1 MIHERLLDIREE
13 ANLKQED
20 LAEILKV
27 SQSNYSRQENGKE
40 LIPLV
45 KLNILCNYFKVSM
58 DYVIGNTRKRS
69 WNKNYELNFEEI
81 GKNIKKVRKDNNL
94 TQKQL
99 AEILNTTQ
107 STISA
112 YESGKT
118 VLLTAFAI
126 QISKKYN
133 VSLDWLCGREK

>member
-1 MIHERLLDIREE
+1 
-13 ANLKQED
+13 
-20 LAEILKV
+20 
-27 SQSNYSRQENGKE
+27 
-40 LIPLV
+40 
-45 KLNILCNYFKVSM
+45 M